1 MNVEP
6 LSRENLAEA
15 HRVLAQLRTELSVER
30 LEGFIDDDLY
40 EFRVYREAEVVAVC
54 GFRMLETITRHF
66 HCHIHDLV
74 VDESARGS
82 GLGRAVI
89 DEMRAHAAERG
100 ARWLFLDGIDAALG
114 FYERLGFERHAATL
128 LKLPVAPESR

>member
-30 LEGFIDDDLY
+30 LERFIDDDLY

-54 GFRMLETITRHF
+54 GFRMLETITRHL

-74 VDESARGS
+74 VDESVRG
-82 GLGRAVI
+82 GGHGRRVI
-89 DEMRAHAAERG
+89 DRMREEAKARG
-100 ARWLFLDGIDAALG
+100 ARWIFLDGIDSALG
-114 FYERLGFERHAATL
+114 FYDRLGFQRHAATL
-128 LKLPVAPESR
+128 LKLPI